1 MVRSSIPCC
10 LACLAQ
16 SILNDYVS
24 KAHRAKWNSLESIN
38 VFSWSGS
45 ATLGGFI
52 IDRYDYQTCFLVTAA
67 LQLCSATILASLLS
81 LIKVETFAAKPPPAA
96 GGGGDDG
103 ALDKAAVDEVQQQQ
117 HHQRYEPPQILVVD
131 GLAVDGDDGNGDDDA
146 HHDGSG
152 SNSSSNTSL
161 AGVTF
166 EGGANSRE
174 SFAVPDITR
183 AQRGNSVFD

>member
-103 ALDKAAVDEVQQQQ
+103 ALDKATVDELQQQQ
-117 HHQRYEPPQILVVD
+117 QQRYEPPQILVVG